1 LIRPDKVRNCVIP
14 GGTGT
19 AGGASVVFLDGG
31 ALSRVMRRARNDAT
45 LRGGC

>member
-1 LIRPDKVRNCVIP
+1 
-14 GGTGT
+14 
-19 AGGASVVFLDGG
+19 VVFLDGG